1 MEQSEHA
8 IEIGIKHVLEFI
20 VNLKHINDG
29 AIGVEFWFD
38 WTALL
43 FFIVIYFFCKSV
55 YKMYKRM

>member
-8 IEIGIKHVLEFI
+8 IQISIKYILDFVLNLEHTGNGVVGIEL
-20 VNLKHINDG
+20 
-29 AIGVEFWFD
+29 WFD

>member
-20 VNLKHINDG
+20 VNLKHIGDG
-29 AIGVEFWFD
+29 AIGIEFWFD

-43 FFIVIYFFCKSV
+43 FFIIIYFFIKSV
-55 YKMYKRM
+55 HKMYKRM